1 MAGGNDAFLAKF
13 DPTGALV
20 YATYLGGSSDDSGLA
35 VSVDS
40 AGDAYVAGTTSS
52 PDFPLVGG
60 LPSHMLGPFW
70 PVFKTTDAGNTWTFG
85 TAGGDTGLVSALA
98 VDPETPST
106 LYSGTPSGRLYKSID
121 GGAHWARSDTGLPG
135 YQINTIAV
143 APSNTLTVYAGTAL
157 SGVYRSSDGG
167 ASWSYAGLASYY
179 INGLAVDPTNSSLVY
194 CAIGNPSTFGGAI
207 YVSRYGGAAWE
218 SIIDSGNADMFTSVV
233 VDPTNPEDVYVGDY
247 ALAYTQNYFQSWSY
261 FKLFAAVNGINGV
274 AIDPKAGN
282 LYLAVNGGSN
292 GCYVRLYT
300 LKTNLTGCANGTSFC
315 YSDYC
320 DGNGAG
326 LSVAVSSAGT
336 VFVGTPNIIQGA
348 ASVPAAYSGPFNI
361 IAADPSA
368 AETLYVG
375 ASSSSQYDAF
385 LTVVNPTGTAILFST
400 FFGGSQAD
408 TAQAL
413 AVDNNGNVWLA
424 GVTSSPDLPTTPGV
438 KQPSL
443 AGGQD
448 AFVAKFTLP
457 VSITVTTSP
466 TGLAFS
472 VDGATYTSSQTFS
485 WGAGDTHT
493 ISVTPSQWPATGT
506 RYNFFSWSDGG
517 TLSHSIA
524 VPAAAA
530 TYTATFGPPQYLLT
544 LNTSPSA
551 GGSITANPSS
561 TDGYYDSG
569 TSVQLTA
576 NHANNYLFTGWGSD
590 LSGTTNPQSITMSAP
605 HTVTANFDLG
615 CDVNAD
621 GVVNVQDV
629 QIVIT
634 EALGLSQ
641 PVNHGVVQVTDV
653 QIVINGALGMGCTAR

>member
-1 MAGGNDAFLAKF
+1 
-13 DPTGALV
+13 
-20 YATYLGGSSDDSGLA
+20 
-35 VSVDS
+35 
-40 AGDAYVAGTTSS
+40 
-52 PDFPLVGG
+52 
-60 LPSHMLGPFW
+60 
-70 PVFKTTDAGNTWTFG
+70 
-85 TAGGDTGLVSALA
+85 
-98 VDPETPST
+98 
-106 LYSGTPSGRLYKSID
+106 
-121 GGAHWARSDTGLPG
+121 
-135 YQINTIAV
+135 
-143 APSNTLTVYAGTAL
+143 
-157 SGVYRSSDGG
+157 
-167 ASWSYAGLASYY
+167 
-179 INGLAVDPTNSSLVY
+179 
-194 CAIGNPSTFGGAI
+194 
-207 YVSRYGGAAWE
+207 
-218 SIIDSGNADMFTSVV
+218 
-233 VDPTNPEDVYVGDY
+233 
-247 ALAYTQNYFQSWSY
+247 
-261 FKLFAAVNGINGV
+261 
-274 AIDPKAGN
+274 
-282 LYLAVNGGSN
+282 
-292 GCYVRLYT
+292 
-300 LKTNLTGCANGTSFC
+300 
-315 YSDYC
+315 
-320 DGNGAG
+320 
-326 LSVAVSSAGT
+326 
-336 VFVGTPNIIQGA
+336 
-348 ASVPAAYSGPFNI
+348 
-361 IAADPSA
+361 
-368 AETLYVG
+368 
-375 ASSSSQYDAF
+375 
-385 LTVVNPTGTAILFST
+385 
-400 FFGGSQAD
+400 
-408 TAQAL
+408 
-413 AVDNNGNVWLA
+413 
-424 GVTSSPDLPTTPGV
+424 V